1 LITPTF
7 FVGTPLREIVEL
19 EAHAASNEGEVFVER
34 IQVDILGLSTS
45 PSSGGAYAL
54 ILKEVNG
61 LRRLP
66 IIIGAFEA
74 QSIALEM
81 EGIKPPRP
89 LTHDLLK
96 NVMDS
101 LGASLN
107 DVFINE
113 LKDGTFYAKLSLD
126 SQEVDSRPSDA
137 IALAVR
143 YGVPIYVAD
152 SVMDEAGFVPDSDE
166 AEKPTSPASVE
177 PEQETEK
184 PKLKLSRLEQ
194 LHQQLLEAVTKEEY
208 EKAAK
213 IRDEIVKLEA
223 RNS

>member
-1 LITPTF
+1 
-7 FVGTPLREIVEL
+7 VEK
-19 EAHAASNEGEVFVER
+19 

-101 LGASLN
+101 LGSTLN
-107 DVFINE
+107 DVYINE
-113 LKDGTFYAKLSLD
+113 LKDGTFYAKLNLD

-143 YGVPIYVAD
+143 YGAPIYVAD
-152 SVMDEAGFVPDSDE
+152 KVMEEAGFVPDSED
-166 AEKPTSPASVE
+166 AEKPSVPGLTE
-177 PEQETEK
+177 PEQEQEQSQQPEK
-184 PKLKLSRLEQ
+184 PKIRLSRLEQ
-194 LHQQLLEAVTKEEY
+194 LQQQLVEAVAKEEY

-213 IRDEIVKLEA
+213 LRDEILRLEA

>member
-1 LITPTF
+1 M
-7 FVGTPLREIVEL
+7 
-19 EAHAASNEGEVFVER
+19 
-34 IQVDILGLSTS
+34 GLSTS

-101 LGASLN
+101 LGANLT
-107 DVFINE
+107 DVFIND
-113 LKDGTFYAKLSLD
+113 LKDGTFYARLSLD

-143 YGVPIYVAD
+143 YNVPIFVAD
-152 SVMDEAGFVPDSDE
+152 KVMDEAGFVPDGDE
-166 AEKPTSPASVE
+166 AEKPAATPAAPE
-177 PEQETEK
+177 PENPTSDK
-184 PKLKLSRLEQ
+184 PKIKLSRLEE

-213 IRDEIVKLEA
+213 IRDEIQKLEA

>member
-1 LITPTF
+1 M
-7 FVGTPLREIVEL
+7 EK
-19 EAHAASNEGEVFVER
+19 

-107 DVFINE
+107 DVFINDLRE
-113 LKDGTFYAKLSLD
+113 GTFYAKLSLD

-143 YGVPIYVAD
+143 YGVPIFVAD
-152 SVMDEAGFVPDSDE
+152 KVMDEAGFVPDSEE
-166 AEKPTSPASVE
+166 AEKPAAPDSAESAP
-177 PEQETEK
+177 ETEK
-184 PKLKLSRLEQ
+184 PKVKLSRLEQ
-194 LHQQLLEAVTKEEY
+194 LHQQLLEAVAKEEY

-213 IRDEIVKLEA
+213 IRDEIKKLEA

>member
-1 LITPTF
+1 
-7 FVGTPLREIVEL
+7 
-19 EAHAASNEGEVFVER
+19 VER

-61 LRRLP
+61 ARRLP

-96 NVMDS
+96 NVLDS
-101 LGASLN
+101 LGGILN
-107 DVFINE
+107 DVFISE
-113 LKDGTFYAKLSLD
+113 LRDGTFFAKLSLET
-126 SQEVDSRPSDA
+126 QEIDSRPSDA

-143 YGVPIYVAD
+143 FGVPIFVSD
-152 SVMDEAGFVPDSDE
+152 KVMEEAAFVPENEESEKIPTIGTTAE
-166 AEKPTSPASVE
+166 ADKDKP
-177 PEQETEK
+177 K
-184 PKLKLSRLEQ
+184 PKLTKLEQ
-194 LHQQLLEAVTKEEY
+194 LQQQLLEAIAKEEY
-208 EKAAK
+208 EKAARL
-213 IRDEIVKLEA
+213 RDEIQKLEA

>member
-1 LITPTF
+1 
-7 FVGTPLREIVEL
+7 
-19 EAHAASNEGEVFVER
+19 VER
-34 IQVDILGLSTS
+34 IQVDIMGLSTS

-96 NVMDS
+96 NVMES
-101 LGASLN
+101 LGASLT
-107 DVFINE
+107 DVFIND
-113 LKDGTFYAKLSLD
+113 LKDGTFYARLSLD
-126 SQEVDSRPSDA
+126 TQEVDSRPSDA

-143 YGVPIYVAD
+143 YNVPIYVAD
-152 SVMDEAGFVPDSDE
+152 KVMDEAGFVPDGDE
-166 AEKPTSPASVE
+166 AEKPVTPAADQTS
-177 PEQETEK
+177 EQPSTEK
-184 PKLKLSRLEQ
+184 PKIKLSRLEE
-194 LHQQLLEAVTKEEY
+194 LHQQLLESVAKEEY

-213 IRDEIVKLEA
+213 IRDEIQKLEA

>member
-1 LITPTF
+1 
-7 FVGTPLREIVEL
+7 
-19 EAHAASNEGEVFVER
+19 VER

-107 DVFINE
+107 DVYINE

-126 SQEVDSRPSDA
+126 NQEVDSRPSDA

-143 YGVPIYVAD
+143 YGVPIYVSD
-152 SVMDEAGFVPDSDE
+152 KVMDEAGFVPENEE
-166 AEKPTSPASVE
+166 AEKPAASNAE
-177 PEQETEK
+177 PEQEQEKESEK
-184 PKLKLSRLEQ
+184 PKVRLSKLEQ
-194 LHQQLLEAVTKEEY
+194 LQQQLVEAVAKEEY

-213 IRDEIVKLEA
+213 IRDEIMRLEA

>member
-1 LITPTF
+1 M
-7 FVGTPLREIVEL
+7 
-19 EAHAASNEGEVFVER
+19 ER

-113 LKDGTFYAKLSLD
+113 LKDGTFYAILNLD
-126 SQEVDSRPSDA
+126 AQEVDSRPSDA

-143 YGVPIYVAD
+143 YGVPIFVAD
-152 SVMDEAGFVPDSDE
+152 KVMDEAGFVPDSDE
-166 AEKPTSPASVE
+166 AEKTPPAPAPE
-177 PEQETEK
+177 PEQEAEK
-184 PKLKLSRLEQ
+184 PKIKLSKLEQ
-194 LHQQLLEAVTKEEY
+194 LQQQLLEAVAKEDY

-213 IRDEIVKLEA
+213 LRDEIQKLAA

>member
-1 LITPTF
+1 
-7 FVGTPLREIVEL
+7 
-19 EAHAASNEGEVFVER
+19 VER
-34 IQVDILGLSTS
+34 IQVDIMGLSTS

-74 QSIALEM
+74 QSIALEI

-101 LGASLN
+101 LGASLT
-107 DVFINE
+107 DVFIND
-113 LKDGTFYAKLSLD
+113 LKDGTFYARLSLD
-126 SQEVDSRPSDA
+126 TQEVDSRPSDA

-143 YGVPIYVAD
+143 YNVPIFVAD
-152 SVMDEAGFVPDSDE
+152 KVMDEAGFVPDGDE
-166 AEKPTSPASVE
+166 AEKPAVTPVAPE
-177 PEQETEK
+177 PEHPSTEK
-184 PKLKLSRLEQ
+184 PKVKLSRLEE
-194 LHQQLLEAVTKEEY
+194 LHQQLLEAVAKEEY
-208 EKAAK
+208 ERAAK
-213 IRDEIVKLEA
+213 IRDEILKLEA

>member
-1 LITPTF
+1 M
-7 FVGTPLREIVEL
+7 
-19 EAHAASNEGEVFVER
+19 ER

-45 PSSGGAYAL
+45 PSAGGAYAL

-61 LRRLP
+61 ARRLP

-89 LTHDLLK
+89 LTHDLIK
-96 NVMDS
+96 SIIDS
-101 LGASLN
+101 QGVALT

-113 LKDGTFYAKLSLD
+113 LKDGTFYARLNLD
-126 SQEVDSRPSDA
+126 SQEIDSRPSDA

-143 YGVPIYVAD
+143 YGVPIFVAD
-152 SVMDEAGFVPDSDE
+152 KVMDEAAFIPENDE
-166 AEKPTSPASVE
+166 PEKPSAPPAEPAS
-177 PEQETEK
+177 PETAAK
-184 PKLKLSRLEQ
+184 PKLSKLEQ
-194 LHQQLLEAVTKEEY
+194 LEHQLKESIAKEDY
-208 EKAAK
+208 ERAAK
-213 IRDEIVKLEA
+213 LRDEIRKLQA